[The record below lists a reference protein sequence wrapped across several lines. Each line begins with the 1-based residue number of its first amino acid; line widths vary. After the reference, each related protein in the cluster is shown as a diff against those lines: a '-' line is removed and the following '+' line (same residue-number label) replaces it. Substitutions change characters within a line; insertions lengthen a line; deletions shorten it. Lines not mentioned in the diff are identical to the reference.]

1 MKRDRLLGITIQLL
15 NHNRT
20 TAQRLALARLWFQD
34 AEIIILDEATSAM
47 DNLTEEGVMSE
58 VMNILQDKTV
68 IFIAHRLNSIRSFK
82 RIIAFKGG
90 NIVAEGNFDE
100 LMDKSDYFKM
110 LYSLGEQLF
119 LFKYVNGKK

>member
-1 MKRDRLLGITIQLL
+1 MKIDRLLGITIYLL

-100 LMDKSDYFKM
+100 LMGKSDYFKM
-110 LYSLGEQLF
+110 LYSLGE
-119 LFKYVNGKK
+119 